1 MCLIGNSCLSKS
13 YHAGGGALKG
23 GSWSSPDIYQ
33 HKLEVGCVGVM
44 LGAIVES
51 LWKNEFGFW
60 KIRFW

>member
-1 MCLIGNSCLSKS
+1 MLNRKFMLIQELPRR
-13 YHAGGGALKG
+13 GGALKG